1 MKKVAYLLLI
11 FIVAC
16 GESAPTPEPIVI
28 SASDF
33 TVSISENP
41 SQDQII
47 GTISATTNG
56 DNLTFSIVS
65 QTPADAFTINQAT
78 GQLSVSSIEAFDFEV
93 NQIITGEVRISNS
106 EASENVNITITV
118 NDENEDVI
126 FNGNVSL
133 KSQEEVEEFGAEG
146 YTHVTG
152 ILAING
158 EYQISKLNS
167 LNSLKSVGSLELRGN
182 YNITDLSGLENLT
195 TISDYNLLT

>member
-106 EASENVNITITV
+106 EASEIK
-118 NDENEDVI
+118 
-126 FNGNVSL
+126 SL
-133 KSQEEVEEFGAEG
+133 SSI
-146 YTHVTG
+146 HS
-152 ILAING
+152 IH
-158 EYQISKLNS
+158 
-167 LNSLKSVGSLELRGN
+167 LKV
-182 YNITDLSGLENLT
+182 
-195 TISDYNLLT
+195 